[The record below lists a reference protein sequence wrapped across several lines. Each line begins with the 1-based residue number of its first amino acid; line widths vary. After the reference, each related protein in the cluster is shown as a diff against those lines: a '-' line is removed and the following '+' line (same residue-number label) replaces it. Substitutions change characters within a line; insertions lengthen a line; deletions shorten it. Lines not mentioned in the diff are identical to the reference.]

1 MLSKFSQIDEDGNL
15 EVMGDLRVLYA
26 VMMMVRLHIVR
37 NAAYCLMKSL
47 VIAIRYACVRR
58 QFKTMHG
65 SKQERKIMDYQTH
78 MYKLGPILARCY
90 IMQVNGELAAKRHEQ
105 LLLEIKDNNF

>member
-1 MLSKFSQIDEDGNL
+1 MLSKFSQIDEEGNL

-37 NAAYCLMKSL
+37 NAAYCLMKPL
-47 VIAIRYACVRR
+47 KVAIRYACVRR
-58 QFKTMHG
+58 QFKSMQG

-78 MYKLGPILARCY
+78 MYKLGPNLARAFV
-90 IMQVNGELAAKRHEQ
+90 MQVNGEISAKRHE
-105 LLLEIKDNNF
+105 